1 MAMEA
6 GTLKTILESGDLD
19 FAKVAQAAYGS
30 GTEAAAAFVSGFA
43 EAKSYAESMADVDWD
58 SDARLHMGGANEWKS
73 PKGKMALSFIL
84 DLVHHRGQLSTYIR
98 AMGGKL
104 PSIYGPS
111 ADSGE

>member
-6 GTLKTILESGDLD
+6 GTLKKILETGDLD
-19 FAKVAQAAYGS
+19 FAENSATQYENGSDAAVALVAGLH
-30 GTEAAAAFVSGFA
+30 
-43 EAKSYAESMADVDWD
+43 EAKTFAESMDDATWD
-58 SDARLHMGGANEWKS
+58 TDARLHMGGANEWKS
-73 PKGKMALSFIL
+73 PKGKMVLSFIL

-111 ADSGE
+111 ADSQE